1 MKIGLDYGH
10 CLSGSDTGAEGN
22 GYKEQDL
29 TRKVGKLVK
38 QKLESLGHTVIE
50 LAVDYSNSVNES
62 LNARINKA
70 NNNSVEWCV
79 SIHLNCGGGH
89 GTEVFTYGAKEIT
102 EARNIL
108 NNICSLGYTNRGIKD
123 GSNLAMVR
131 RPQAKAMLI
140 ELCFIDNQSD
150 MNTYNS
156 DNMANAIVKG
166 LTGQSVNSTKQGWNE
181 NNKGWWYC
189 TDTSN
194 GYYYKDEWKLID
206 GYYYRFDKN
215 GYCKTGWIKEKG
227 RWYYLCE
234 TKINDY
240 PLASMLKGWFK
251 HKDKYCY
258 LIPFEDKENGFYEGQ
273 CLVDCKYEIDRTNYF
288 FDKEGYIN

>member
-38 QKLESLGHTVIE
+38 QKLESLNHTVIE

-70 NNNSVEWCV
+70 NNNSVDWCV

-102 EARNIL
+102 EAKNIL

-140 ELCFIDNQSD
+140 ELCFIDSSSD
-150 MNTYNS
+150 MNSFNA

-166 LTGQSVNSTKQGWNE
+166 LTGQTVNSKTKGYIVTN
-181 NNKGWWYC
+181 YLP
-189 TDTSN
+189 N
-194 GYYYKDEWKLID
+194 GYRGD
-206 GYYYRFDKN
+206 GSFLGVDLEYVLSYFN
-215 GYCKTGWIKEKG
+215 GVRCYMRSNEKG
-227 RWYYLCE
+227 VWIE
-234 TKINDY
+234 TQELPIYRCNK
-240 PLASMLKGWFK
+240 LKETLGSW
-251 HKDKYCY
+251 
-258 LIPFEDKENGFYEGQ
+258 FYE
-273 CLVDCKYEIDRTNYF
+273 IR
-288 FDKEGYIN
+288 

>member
-38 QKLESLGHTVIE
+38 QKLESLNHTVIE

-70 NNNSVEWCV
+70 NNNSVDWCV

-89 GTEVFTYGAKEIT
+89 GTEVFTYGAKEII

-140 ELCFIDNQSD
+140 ELCFIDSSSD
-150 MNTYNS
+150 MNTFNA

-166 LTGQSVNSTKQGWNE
+166 LVGESVSSKSGTWKQDTV
-181 NNKGWWYC
+181 GWWYVYSDG
-189 TDTSN
+189 TYTKSDWFKV
-194 GYYYKDEWKLID
+194 GQDWYYADEK
-206 GYYYRFDKN
+206 
-215 GYCKTGWIKEKG
+215 GYCYQN
-227 RWYYLCE
+227 RWL
-234 TKINDY
+234 
-240 PLASMLKGWFK
+240 K
-251 HKDKYCY
+251 HKDNWYYFKDNCKMTKNETLTYK
-258 LIPFEDKENGFYEGQ
+258 FNSNGEW
-273 CLVDCKYEIDRTNYF
+273 
-288 FDKEGYIN
+288 INE